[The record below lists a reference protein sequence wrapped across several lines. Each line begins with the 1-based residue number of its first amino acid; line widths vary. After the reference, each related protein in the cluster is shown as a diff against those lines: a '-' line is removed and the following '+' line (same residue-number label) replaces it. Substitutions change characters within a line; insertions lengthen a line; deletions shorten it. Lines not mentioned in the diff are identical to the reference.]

1 MNKRKLTNEE
11 LDGIG
16 RDLLRATAVSGD
28 EIENI
33 VSSPMLFNS
42 IRRRIETE
50 RPAQQS
56 RGRFASWARLSLLS
70 WNRAAAAAATAVIF
84 LAGTVAILVLAKR
97 NQNTIHTEQ
106 TRVEQTARPFVTQP
120 GPDPVP
126 PAPEVS
132 GPSRNTAA
140 VSYKKEPARAP
151 RTVIQTHRAGAKQT
165 PAPVFE
171 ADGDFYPVAG
181 TPGGMPQDGHIV
193 RAEIPRSSLFAMG
206 VDLPIESGNEKI
218 KTDLLVGPDGVV
230 RGIRIVK

>member
-16 RDLLRATAVSGD
+16 RDLVRATAVSRD

-42 IRRRIETE
+42 IKRRIATE
-50 RPAQQS
+50 RPAPES
-56 RGRFASWARLSLLS
+56 AGRSANRARLWLLN
-70 WNRAAAAAATAVIF
+70 WNRAAAAAAAAVIF
-84 LAGTVAILVLAKR
+84 LAGTVAVLVLAKR
-97 NQNTIHTEQ
+97 NQNPPHTEQ
-106 TRVEQTARPFVTQP
+106 IAGVEQKAGPAGTQP
-120 GPDPVP
+120 APDRAP
-126 PAPEVS
+126 PAPS
-132 GPSRNTAA
+132 APTRNTAG

-151 RTVIQTHRAGAKQT
+151 RAATHRAAAKQA
-165 PAPVFE
+165 PVPVFE

-206 VDLPIESGNEKI
+206 VDLPIDGSNEKI
-218 KTDLLVGPDGVV
+218 KTDLLVGSDGVV